1 MRRSRSNRCARRA
14 TANTAARAFVGINL
28 DRLKRE
34 GPIRLN
40 LPKNYAPFANGN
52 FGTLSGKCELY
63 SESLGKRGLDPL
75 PNYTP
80 PHEDPRTRQDLA
92 AKYPLQL
99 LSPPAPEFL
108 NSTFRQHRFAAPKKQ
123 ASPTLEIHPLDA
135 APRGIINGQW
145 LRIFN
150 DRGSFQARAIV
161 AETVKAGRRGLAE
174 YLVEPLFPRR
184 RQLQYDDEHR
194 ADRFRRGATFFDNL
208 VQVER
213 I

>member
-1 MRRSRSNRCARRA
+1 L
-14 TANTAARAFVGINL
+14 AA
-28 DRLKRE
+28 
-34 GPIRLN
+34 
-40 LPKNYAPFANGN
+40 
-52 FGTLSGKCELY
+52 LSGKCELY

-80 PHEDPRTRQDLA
+80 PHEDPRTRPDLA

-108 NSTFRQHRFAAPKKQ
+108 KLDVRQHRFAAPK
-123 ASPTLEIHPLDA
+123 AGVPTLEIHPLDA

-161 AETVKAGRRGLAE
+161 AETVKRASWSRRVSGGT
-174 YLVEPLFPRR
+174 VIPRR

-194 ADRFRRGATFFDNL
+194 ADRFSAAGQRSSTIWCRWSAFDSFSARRLPRDRVAIGG
-208 VQVER
+208 R
-213 I
+213 